1 MGRAAQGKLHGW
13 EPDPPQEQSDGFHGN
28 LSVGPHGAGS
38 GPAGIREYERL
49 PEFISCNIYE
59 KNGRIE
65 EAPVHRRIPRAD
77 LGSSDWWRNECGP
90 PLISAFINP
99 AWTFSSAGTRGDK
112 FRRGPPEEGALKL
125 GGGGGPWISTA
136 QVPPALGEAP
146 EGPPA
151 APPARPAGKE
161 ELAMTCELSR
171 GGGGAAA
178 C

>member
-125 GGGGGPWISTA
+125 GGGGGAVNID
-136 QVPPALGEAP
+136 
-146 EGPPA
+146 GPGA
-151 APPARPAGKE
+151 ARP
-161 ELAMTCELSR
+161 R
-171 GGGGAAA
+171 GGPGRPTGGAAGPPGR
-178 C
+178 